1 MGVLALT
8 TCGAGTGAPLK
19 HPFDQPR
26 RSPRLAESRLRTHSV
41 SGMRPPGPSK
51 ISDWLGGAW
60 ADAGALAASA
70 TYPMRAHRQARTAA
84 NTGFLKLLATIAVK
98 PVMRTDLSRR
108 FRFSCSNSS
117 GRRSER

>member
-60 ADAGALAASA
+60 ADAGALAARA
-70 TYPMRAHRQARTAA
+70 TYPMRAHKQAGTAA
-84 NTGFLKLLATIAVK
+84 NTRLFKLFATIAVE
-98 PVMRTDLSRR
+98 PGMRNGLSPR
-108 FRFSCSNSS
+108 FRFSFSPRS
-117 GRRSER
+117 RRP